1 MIVFPYRHL
10 LISTILAACL
20 ASITASA
27 QIEPIGPVPT
37 QKQKNWQEMELVFF
51 AHFGVNTFTD
61 REWGDGSEDE
71 QVFNPTQFDA
81 EQWARAVKAAG
92 GKLLILTCKHHD
104 GFCLWPSKQTE
115 HSVKNSPWKNGT
127 GDVVSEVAQACKKYG
142 LKFGVYLSPWDR
154 NNPDYGDS
162 PVYNQYF
169 LNQLTE
175 LLTNYG
181 PIAEVWFDGANG
193 EGPNGKRQVY
203 DFHAYYSLIRR
214 LQPEALIAIMGPDV
228 RWVGNESGVAAE
240 TEWSVRVSKPE
251 SLNDPK
257 IQFNGT
263 VVAGDVTYLKD
274 AGKNRDD
281 VSFNHLADTPDQG
294 DAPLIWYPAETD
306 VSIRPGWFYHKKED
320 EQVKSMEHLIDIYYQ
335 SIGRNTVLLLN
346 VPPDRRGLFH
356 ENDVWRLMKFGK
368 YVKETFEKN
377 LINNETF
384 PMPSKRGKSTT
395 NVSNLFDGNSDTFW
409 APDEESKNKPLVIEL
424 DEHKT
429 FDVILLQEPISMGQ
443 RVAEFTVEAEVGGEW
458 KTIAEGT
465 TIGYKR
471 LFRIDEI
478 TSNMVRINI
487 LKSRGLPLI
496 SEFGLYKQ
504 AEY

>member
-20 ASITASA
+20 ASVTANA
-27 QIEPIGPVPT
+27 QIDPIGPVPT

-71 QVFNPTQFDA
+71 QVINLTQFDA
-81 EQWARAVKAAG
+81 EQWARAIKAAG

-104 GFCLWPSKQTE
+104 GFCLWPSKYTE

-127 GDVVSEVAQACKKYG
+127 GDIVMEVAMACKKYD

-154 NNPDYGDS
+154 NNPNYGDS

-193 EGPNGKRQVY
+193 EGPNGKKQVY

-214 LQPEALIAIMGPDV
+214 LQPNALIAIMGPDV

-263 VVAGDVTYLKD
+263 VVAGDVTYLKE

-356 ENDVWRLMKFGK
+356 ENDVWRLMEFGK
-368 YVKETFEKN
+368 YVKETFKTN
-377 LINNETF
+377 LISKGPYSF
-384 PMPSKRGKSTT
+384 PSDQHQGNHMPQ
-395 NVSNLFDGNSDTFW
+395 VMFDGNSDTFW
-409 APDEESKNKPLVIEL
+409 APKEEHAFEPIEIGMQKPQ
-424 DEHKT
+424 T
-429 FDVILLQEPISMGQ
+429 FDVISLQEPISMGQ
-443 RVAEFTVEAEVGGEW
+443 RVAEFAVEAKVDGEW
-458 KTIAEGT
+458 KMIANGT

-478 TSNMVRINI
+478 TSDAVRLTIK
-487 LKSRGLPLI
+487 KSRGLPLI
-496 SEFGLYKQ
+496 CEFGLYKQ